1 MCLKKNNNRDNQFQQ
16 NKDSWLRTTIP
27 CKIYKK
33 VFQFQ
38 YEATCLRAAGGSLPS
53 SQSITDPIPL
63 DRGRGMVR
71 PINKLRNFYSLCQ
84 SLSSLININA
94 KLLKF
99 NPSQTL

>member
-1 MCLKKNNNRDNQFQQ
+1 MCLKRQQQRQSVSTKQGQLVEDNHSLQ
-16 NKDSWLRTTIP
+16 NIQ
-27 CKIYKK
+27 K

-84 SLSSLININA
+84 SLSSLIKINA